1 MVAVGH
7 RRLDG
12 GGLMPV
18 SRIAFALGDLRA
30 EIASLLPEEARTS
43 PLVDVCMTPTVYD
56 RVVSEL
62 QHYHGGKLQKD
73 DRYRGPG
80 SAVRYASMRLV
91 SVPPGNRN
99 G

>member
-1 MVAVGH
+1 
-7 RRLDG
+7 
-12 GGLMPV
+12 MPV

-30 EIASLLPEEARTS
+30 EIAGLLPDDVRTS
-43 PLVDVCMTPTVYD
+43 PLVDVCMAPSVYD

-62 QHYHGGKLQKD
+62 QHFHGAKLQKD
-73 DRYRGPG
+73 AHYRGPG
-80 SAVRYASMRLV
+80 TVVRYASMRLI

>member
-1 MVAVGH
+1 VA
-7 RRLDG
+7 
-12 GGLMPV
+12 V

-30 EIASLLPEEARTS
+30 EIAGLLSEDLRTS
-43 PLVDVCMTPTVYD
+43 PLVDVCMAPMVYD

-62 QHYHGGKLQKD
+62 QHFHGGKLQKD
-73 DRYRGPG
+73 ARYRGPG
-80 SAVRYASMRLV
+80 TAVRYASMRLI